1 VFDTR
6 LSYSSARLAHLRE
19 SAVLAKIAKYA
30 VGSVVALLTSV
41 VVFALM
47 LNAGAGTTAASI
59 GAFVAGALPNWVLNR
74 RWAWQRTGRVH
85 FGREVVGYV
94 IVSLI
99 ALAASAAG
107 TGAAQNWVRGHVNGE
122 LQVLLVTAVYVVV
135 QAALFVAKYLVYER
149 WIFAERSRI
158 RAALRS
164 RRHVW
169 AMARANRMP

>member
-1 VFDTR
+1 
-6 LSYSSARLAHLRE
+6 
-19 SAVLAKIAKYA
+19 VLTKIAKYA

-47 LNAGAGTTAASI
+47 LSAGTGTTIASI
-59 GAFVAGALPNWVLNR
+59 GAFIAGALPNWVLNR

-99 ALAASAAG
+99 ALIASAAG
-107 TGAAQNWVRGHVNGE
+107 TGAAQSWVRGHVHGE
-122 LQVLLVTAVYVVV
+122 LQILLVTAVYVVV
-135 QAALFVAKYLVYER
+135 QAVLFVVKYVIYER